1 MKFKANINKGF
12 TLIELLVVIAIIG
25 LLSSIMTASFS
36 SVRVKARDTKRVAE
50 MRSIEKAINIYA
62 LNTNGSVPKSNYPDF
77 TSIPHNADGSI
88 ICNDPGLISFMNDFY
103 DTLIQAKAL
112 SSKPTADAQASKG
125 YCYVYMSDASIVA
138 GASYDQDGNYISS
151 GPLAAVISNK
161 VRNAVFGSFLENTKT
176 VDGYQAFAGISY
188 GNTLPMNPN
197 VNLTTGLNVG
207 TNYNNTQSGGGPEFG
222 SCDVNDP
229 SGSCY
234 SGGSGSDYC
243 DVNDPYGSCYSG
255 GSGSCDV
262 NDPYGSCYSYCDVND
277 PYGSC
282 YSGGSGSDYCDVNYP
297 YGSCYSYCDVND
309 PYGSCYSYCDIN
321 DPYGS
326 CYSGS

>member
-1 MKFKANINKGF
+1 MKFKTNINKGF

-25 LLSSIMTASFS
+25 LLSSIMTSSFS
-36 SVRVKARDTKRVAE
+36 AVRSKARDTKRVAE
-50 MRSIEKAINIYA
+50 MRSIEKAINLYA
-62 LNTNGSVPKSNYPDF
+62 LSTNGSVPLSIYSDF
-77 TSIPHNADGSI
+77 ASIPKKLSDGSI
-88 ICNDPGLISFMNDFY
+88 DCNKPELVNFMNEFY

-112 SSKPTADAQASKG
+112 SSRPTSDAQASKG
-125 YCYVYMSDASIVA
+125 YCYVYMSDISIVA
-138 GASYDQDGNYISS
+138 GASYDQYGNYISS
-151 GPLAAVISNK
+151 GPLAVISNK

-176 VDGYQAFAGISY
+176 VTGFQAFAGISY
-188 GNTLPMNPN
+188 GNSLPMNPN

-207 TNYNNTQSGGGPEFG
+207 TNYNNVQSGGGPEFG

-282 YSGGSGSDYCDVNYP
+282 YSGGSGSDYCDVN
-297 YGSCYSYCDVND
+297 D
-309 PYGSCYSYCDIN
+309 PYGSCYSGGSGSDYCDIN